1 MKLLLDASNPVNF
14 LLEKRDHSLHVK
26 FDTDT
31 DAQLD
36 RVFMEMPDAKGE
48 LFRDNAKLII
58 YDTTV
63 RPCRSN

>member
-1 MKLLLDASNPVNF
+1 MPQTPLTFYSRKKDQ
-14 LLEKRDHSLHVK
+14 SLHVK

-36 RVFMEMPDAKGE
+36 RVFMEMPHAKGE
-48 LFRDNAKLII
+48 LFRDDAKLII